1 MGKIIQIEVPEEI
14 SSILNKDALLKKF
27 FKKTAVESFKEKLLK
42 YLIAEELTKD
52 INVSE
57 EEILKIDEEIKESA
71 WKELKKKWKLQ

>member
-27 FKKTAVESFKEKLLK
+27 FEKTAVESFKEKLLK

-71 WKELKKKWKLQ
+71 WKELKKKWKL